1 MKLVVN
7 HHHPCNGLAG
17 SVNHSSSN
25 SLGRIRG
32 PPGRAE
38 TNFRAHISIL
48 FSESE
53 RLACKNSSSLGH
65 REKLR
70 RMKHRD
76 LIKVY
81 ARVKSWLIWVL
92 VIRAI
97 EIPKKLADALRSM
110 RDGTSLWY
118 LPKNGCFRPKNG
130 GSLNPTYLK
139 HPWLKHRPWRH
150 DFLGSLDHQPWIPGR
165 GIQEPQYG
173 PNRSLVSR

>member
-7 HHHPCNGLAG
+7 HHHPFNGLAG

-70 RMKHRD
+70 RMKHRGFD
-76 LIKVY
+76 QGICQGQIMVN
-81 ARVKSWLIWVL
+81 
-92 VIRAI
+92 
-97 EIPKKLADALRSM
+97 M
-110 RDGTSLWY
+110 
-118 LPKNGCFRPKNG
+118 
-130 GSLNPTYLK
+130 GSG
-139 HPWLKHRPWRH
+139 HPSH
-150 DFLGSLDHQPWIPGR
+150 
-165 GIQEPQYG
+165 
-173 PNRSLVSR
+173 